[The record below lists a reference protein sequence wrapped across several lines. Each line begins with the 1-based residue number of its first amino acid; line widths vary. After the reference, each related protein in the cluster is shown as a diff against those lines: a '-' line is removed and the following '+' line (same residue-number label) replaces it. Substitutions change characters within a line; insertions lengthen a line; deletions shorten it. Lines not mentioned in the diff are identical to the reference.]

1 MTGMWRGALPAVARM
16 PVSRSWSRRPNM
28 RPMLASLK
36 GVPAGSST
44 MVMALAR
51 AAP

>member
-1 MTGMWRGALPAVARM
+1 
-16 PVSRSWSRRPNM
+16 M

-44 MVMALAR
+44 MVMELAR
-51 AAP
+51 AAPNATLPSPVMG